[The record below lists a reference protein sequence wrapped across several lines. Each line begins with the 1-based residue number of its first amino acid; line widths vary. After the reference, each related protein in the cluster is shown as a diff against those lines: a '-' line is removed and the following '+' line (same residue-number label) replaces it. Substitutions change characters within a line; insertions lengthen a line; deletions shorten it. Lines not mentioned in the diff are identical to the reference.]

1 MFRYKVQISL
11 FSHLD
16 RFHLREKERMWCS
29 EHSNYSNYQSG
40 KWCPLGAFGQGCFYT
55 TDKDWEEKKSLW
67 KYYNIFLKMF
77 FLISG
82 LILMS
87 YITTFCKTT
96 SSKTLFSY
104 WWRLDGEICFLSG
117 TWQCKLH
124 SEHYYITLI
133 NVVHIN
139 KIYIWLYIVV
149 ILGKTQV
156 FWAVQICAN
165 IKLNKVVYIKLQN
178 KSVYQYFFT

>member
-1 MFRYKVQISL
+1 
-11 FSHLD
+11 
-16 RFHLREKERMWCS
+16 
-29 EHSNYSNYQSG
+29 
-40 KWCPLGAFGQGCFYT
+40 
-55 TDKDWEEKKSLW
+55 
-67 KYYNIFLKMF
+67 MF

-87 YITTFCKTT
+87 YITDVLQNNK
-96 SSKTLFSY
+96 FSY
-104 WWRLDGEICFLSG
+104 WCKLDGEICFLSG

-139 KIYIWLYIVV
+139 KIYILTLYSGYFGKNPG
-149 ILGKTQV
+149 ILGSMIIK
-156 FWAVQICAN
+156 ICAN